1 MLDESIENEPNNED
15 CRILRAGVGTMWA
28 WNARSA
34 ALAFLVGE
42 RQAQLFHTRLMDAST
57 EIERPKILSPSD
69 SLVYPNAIT
78 IKMGLGVRNHI
89 IMSVDTCLYAL
100 DNIANKPVSLEL
112 GVRKLLHPI
121 FIGN

>member
-69 SLVYPNAIT
+69 SLVYPNFYYN
-78 IKMGLGVRNHI
+78 RNGI
-89 IMSVDTCLYAL
+89 RSTQPQYNVC
-100 DNIANKPVSLEL
+100 
-112 GVRKLLHPI
+112 
-121 FIGN
+121 